1 MGGSSTKQAPPQT
14 ATQVTQLPAFVQPTA
29 QRYLD
34 RAEALSQS
42 PFQRYQGT
50 RISPLN
56 AVHNFALN
64 QARQQFMPQMTGA
77 ATQMGNFMGGA
88 FNEPAYIHPYLG
100 PMLPM
105 QSYQGISRPYPV
117 GPGGSPGG
125 GGKGGQQPSPQ
136 YPVQPGFPSGP
147 PDPITG
153 TPIDPTQ
160 PTFPEIPTPT
170 TLGPTAPVSST
181 GPASPLRLNGIDE
194 SQLLEPDERDEFN
207 DLAGPGDELNFSF
220 DGPVDQV
227 TGPFGGM
234 LDSISQADAMASPLS
249 LALPGAGYLAGNLL
263 ENMGIGT
270 KGAFGASQDSFE
282 DTPAQLDFTDPG
294 TAFTDPFGAFS
305 GFPGG
310 YGQDYGSSADYSY
323 DTGLNAPYSTFTGG
337 TQEDQS
343 LYTPAFPDNV
353 PVAASF
359 DQLGAQ
365 TMPAPEMA
373 PTMPAPE
380 QIEDMNYGPSL
391 GYAPN
396 SLMSPESLAGYESAT
411 TTPAPEMAAKPPE
424 PEKVED
430 MAYGPSLGY
439 APNSLTSFTTPP
451 TAPTTTQT
459 QTYTAPSTGMF
470 SEFGQQDQK
479 TLADLVADGIP
490 AEHAVSVA
498 KAQGLLTDGLD
509 ATLDPPSMMGMM
521 DALPGVSYYGSNT
534 NPGETFVDF
543 SGFGGLGVDQSF
555 NDPVDPDS
563 YGDDGFGFDA
573 TGGFEF

>member
-170 TLGPTAPVSST
+170 TLGPTAPVTGDGSVGLPSFVEDSGGSADENFDGSSPIGT
-181 GPASPLRLNGIDE
+181 SYDMSNF
-194 SQLLEPDERDEFN
+194 PDENTGSFAQYAPTLGRIGGA
-207 DLAGPGDELNFSF
+207 LAP
-220 DGPVDQV
+220 
-227 TGPFGGM
+227 
-234 LDSISQADAMASPLS
+234 I
-249 LALPGAGYLAGNLL
+249 
-263 ENMGIGT
+263 
-270 KGAFGASQDSFE
+270 
-282 DTPAQLDFTDPG
+282 
-294 TAFTDPFGAFS
+294 
-305 GFPGG
+305 PGG
-310 YGQDYGSSADYSY
+310 YFLGGMIGDSIADAYSDETLADVYDPGYNYGDQALGYEQTPVADYSY

-343 LYTPAFPDNV
+343 LYTPDFPDNV
-353 PVAASF
+353 REAASY
-359 DQLGAQ
+359 DQLEAQ
-365 TMPAPEMA
+365 TMPAPE
-373 PTMPAPE
+373 
-380 QIEDMNYGPSL
+380 L
-391 GYAPN
+391 
-396 SLMSPESLAGYESAT
+396 
-411 TTPAPEMAAKPPE
+411 AAKPPE

>member
-42 PFQRYQGT
+42 PFQSYQGT

-56 AVHNFALN
+56 TVHNFALD
-64 QARQQFMPQMTGA
+64 QARQQFMPQMAGA

-125 GGKGGQQPSPQ
+125 GGKGGQQPPPQ

-153 TPIDPTQ
+153 TPIDPNQ
-160 PTFPEIPTPT
+160 PTFPEIPSPT
-170 TLGPTAPVSST
+170 APGPTAPVTGDGSVRLPSFVDDSGGSADENFDGSSPIGT
-181 GPASPLRLNGIDE
+181 GYDMSNF
-194 SQLLEPDERDEFN
+194 PDEDTGSFAQYAPTLGRIGGA
-207 DLAGPGDELNFSF
+207 LAP
-220 DGPVDQV
+220 
-227 TGPFGGM
+227 
-234 LDSISQADAMASPLS
+234 I
-249 LALPGAGYLAGNLL
+249 
-263 ENMGIGT
+263 
-270 KGAFGASQDSFE
+270 
-282 DTPAQLDFTDPG
+282 
-294 TAFTDPFGAFS
+294 
-305 GFPGG
+305 PGG
-310 YGQDYGSSADYSY
+310 YFLGGMIGDSIADTYSDETLADVFDPGYDYG
-323 DTGLNAPYSTFTGG
+323 
-337 TQEDQS
+337 DQRLGYQS
-343 LYTPAFPDNV
+343 EFEITPDNHQEYNNEAFT
-353 PVAASF
+353 PSLGYAPNSLTSPESLAGYESAA
-359 DQLGAQ
+359 
-365 TMPAPEMA
+365 TPPAPERA
-373 PTMPAPE
+373 ATMPAPE

-396 SLMSPESLAGYESAT
+396 SLTSPESLFAT
-411 TTPAPEMAAKPPE
+411 A
-424 PEKVED
+424 
-430 MAYGPSLGY
+430 
-439 APNSLTSFTTPP
+439 P
-451 TAPTTTQT
+451 TAPTMTQT

-470 SEFGQQDQK
+470 SEFSQQDQN
-479 TLADLVADGIP
+479 TLADLVTQGVP

-498 KAQGLLTDGLD
+498 KSRGLLSGELEALELD
-509 ATLDPPSMMGMM
+509 ATLAAPSMMGIM

-534 NPGETFVDF
+534 NPGETFADF

-555 NDPVDPDS
+555 HDPVDPDS
-563 YGDDGFGFDA
+563 YGDDGFGMDA

>member
-34 RAEALSQS
+34 RAEALSQA
-42 PFQRYQGT
+42 PFQSYQGT

-56 AVHNFALN
+56 SVHNFALD
-64 QARQQFMPQMTGA
+64 QARQQFMPQMTSA

-147 PDPITG
+147 PDPVTG

-160 PTFPEIPTPT
+160 PTFPEIPAPT
-170 TLGPTAPVSST
+170 TPGPTAPVSST

-207 DLAGPGDELNFSF
+207 DLAGPSDEFNFSF

-227 TGPFGGM
+227 TGPFDGM

-365 TMPAPEMA
+365 TMPAPE
-373 PTMPAPE
+373 
-380 QIEDMNYGPSL
+380 L
-391 GYAPN
+391 
-396 SLMSPESLAGYESAT
+396 
-411 TTPAPEMAAKPPE
+411 AAKPPE

-439 APNSLTSFTTPP
+439 APNSLTSFTTAPK
-451 TAPTTTQT
+451 APTTTQT
-459 QTYTAPSTGMF
+459 QTYTPPSTGMF

-479 TLADLVADGIP
+479 TLADLVAGGIP
-490 AEHAVSVA
+490 AEHAVSLA
-498 KAQGLLTDGLD
+498 KARGLLTGELD
-509 ATLDPPSMMGMM
+509 ATLGPPSMMGIM

-534 NPGETFVDF
+534 NPGETFADF

-555 NDPVDPDS
+555 YDPVDPDS